1 MIPFAILSGKI
12 KTRTD
17 EKEIR
22 LLELS
27 PDYFTFRLLKEQAQK
42 QIKELKEENSR
53 LTQIT
58 EDQEIEL
65 QYARYYADEENY
77 KESIELANLQSD
89 DIVTY
94 EEWFNS
100 ELSDKLIE
108 AYAKYYN

>member
-1 MIPFAILSGKI
+1 MVKMVGSY
-12 KTRTD
+12 TRP
-17 EKEIR
+17 EE
-22 LLELS
+22 LLTKLVNENS
-27 PDYFTFRLLKEQAQK
+27 YLKK

-53 LTQIT
+53 LTQII

-108 AYAKYYN
+108 TYAKYYN

>member
-1 MIPFAILSGKI
+1 MVKMVGSY
-12 KTRTD
+12 TRP
-17 EKEIR
+17 EE
-22 LLELS
+22 LLTKLANENS
-27 PDYFTFRLLKEQAQK
+27 YLKK

>member
-1 MIPFAILSGKI
+1 MIKMVGSY
-12 KTRTD
+12 TRP
-17 EKEIR
+17 EE
-22 LLELS
+22 LLTKLVNENS
-27 PDYFTFRLLKEQAQK
+27 YLKK

>member
-1 MIPFAILSGKI
+1 MVKMVGSY
-12 KTRTD
+12 TRP
-17 EKEIR
+17 EE
-22 LLELS
+22 LLTKLANENS
-27 PDYFTFRLLKEQAQK
+27 YLKK

-77 KESIELANLQSD
+77 KESIELADLQSD

>member
-1 MIPFAILSGKI
+1 MVKMVGSY
-12 KTRTD
+12 TRP
-17 EKEIR
+17 EE
-22 LLELS
+22 LLTKLVNENS
-27 PDYFTFRLLKEQAQK
+27 YLKK

-53 LTQIT
+53 LRKIT

>member
-1 MIPFAILSGKI
+1 MLRQ
-12 KTRTD
+12 TT
-17 EKEIR
+17 E
-22 LLELS
+22 
-27 PDYFTFRLLKEQAQK
+27 EQQM
-42 QIKELKEENSR
+42 
-53 LTQIT
+53 
-58 EDQEIEL
+58 EL

-77 KESIELANLQSD
+77 KECAELANLQSD

>member
-1 MIPFAILSGKI
+1 MVKMVGSY
-12 KTRTD
+12 TRP
-17 EKEIR
+17 EE
-22 LLELS
+22 LLTKLVNENS
-27 PDYFTFRLLKEQAQK
+27 YLKK

-65 QYARYYADEENY
+65 QYARYYADEEN
-77 KESIELANLQSD
+77 KLQAVEMANEAIFSS

>member
-1 MIPFAILSGKI
+1 MVKMVGSY
-12 KTRTD
+12 TRP
-17 EKEIR
+17 EE
-22 LLELS
+22 LLTKLVNENS
-27 PDYFTFRLLKEQAQK
+27 YLKK
-42 QIKELKEENSR
+42 QIKEFKEENSR
-53 LTQIT
+53 LRKIT

>member
-1 MIPFAILSGKI
+1 MVKMVGSY
-12 KTRTD
+12 TRP
-17 EKEIR
+17 EE
-22 LLELS
+22 LLTKLVNENS
-27 PDYFTFRLLKEQAQK
+27 YLKK

-53 LTQIT
+53 LRKIT
-58 EDQEIEL
+58 ENQEIEL

>member
-1 MIPFAILSGKI
+1 MVKMVGSY
-12 KTRTD
+12 TRP
-17 EKEIR
+17 EE
-22 LLELS
+22 LLTKLANENS
-27 PDYFTFRLLKEQAQK
+27 YLKK

-108 AYAKYYN
+108 AYAKYN

>member
-1 MIPFAILSGKI
+1 MVKMVGSY
-12 KTRTD
+12 TRP
-17 EKEIR
+17 EE
-22 LLELS
+22 LLTKLANENS
-27 PDYFTFRLLKEQAQK
+27 YLKK

-65 QYARYYADEENY
+65 QYARYYADEGNY

>member
-1 MIPFAILSGKI
+1 MVKMVGSY
-12 KTRTD
+12 TRP
-17 EKEIR
+17 EE
-22 LLELS
+22 LLTKLANENS
-27 PDYFTFRLLKEQAQK
+27 YLKK

-65 QYARYYADEENY
+65 QYARYYADEETY

>member
-1 MIPFAILSGKI
+1 MVKMVGSY
-12 KTRTD
+12 TRP
-17 EKEIR
+17 EE
-22 LLELS
+22 LLTKLVNENS
-27 PDYFTFRLLKEQAQK
+27 YLKK

-53 LTQIT
+53 LRKIT

-65 QYARYYADEENY
+65 QYARYYADEEN
-77 KESIELANLQSD
+77 KLQAVEMANEAIFSS

-108 AYAKYYN
+108 VYAKYYN

>member
-1 MIPFAILSGKI
+1 MVKMVGSY
-12 KTRTD
+12 TRP
-17 EKEIR
+17 EE
-22 LLELS
+22 LLTKLVNENS
-27 PDYFTFRLLKEQAQK
+27 YLKK

-53 LTQIT
+53 LRKIT

-65 QYARYYADEENY
+65 QYARYYADEEN
-77 KESIELANLQSD
+77 KLQAVEMANEAIFSS

>member
-1 MIPFAILSGKI
+1 MVKMVGSYTRPEELLI
-12 KTRTD
+12 KLANENTD
-17 EKEIR
+17 LKKRVRELEKENSMLR
-22 LLELS
+22 QTTE
-27 PDYFTFRLLKEQAQK
+27 EQQM
-42 QIKELKEENSR
+42 
-53 LTQIT
+53 
-58 EDQEIEL
+58 EL

-77 KESIELANLQSD
+77 KECAELANLQSD

>member
-1 MIPFAILSGKI
+1 MVKMVGSY
-12 KTRTD
+12 TRP
-17 EKEIR
+17 EE
-22 LLELS
+22 LLTKLANENS
-27 PDYFTFRLLKEQAQK
+27 YLKK

-58 EDQEIEL
+58 ENQEIEL

>member
-1 MIPFAILSGKI
+1 MVKMVGSY
-12 KTRTD
+12 TRP
-17 EKEIR
+17 EE
-22 LLELS
+22 LLTKLANENS
-27 PDYFTFRLLKEQAQK
+27 YLKK
-42 QIKELKEENSR
+42 QIKELREENSR
-53 LTQIT
+53 LRKIT

-77 KESIELANLQSD
+77 KESIELADLQSD

>member
-1 MIPFAILSGKI
+1 MVKMVGSY
-12 KTRTD
+12 TRP
-17 EKEIR
+17 EE
-22 LLELS
+22 LLTKLVNENS
-27 PDYFTFRLLKEQAQK
+27 YLKK
-42 QIKELKEENSR
+42 QIKELREENSR
-53 LTQIT
+53 LRKIT

-77 KESIELANLQSD
+77 KESIELADLQSY

>member
-1 MIPFAILSGKI
+1 MIKMVGSY
-12 KTRTD
+12 TRP
-17 EKEIR
+17 EE
-22 LLELS
+22 LLTKLANENS
-27 PDYFTFRLLKEQAQK
+27 YLKK

-108 AYAKYYN
+108 AYAKYN

>member
-1 MIPFAILSGKI
+1 MVGSY
-12 KTRTD
+12 TRP
-17 EKEIR
+17 EE
-22 LLELS
+22 LLTKLANENS
-27 PDYFTFRLLKEQAQK
+27 YLKK

-53 LTQIT
+53 LTQII

-108 AYAKYYN
+108 TYAKYYN

>member
-1 MIPFAILSGKI
+1 MVKMVGSY
-12 KTRTD
+12 TRP
-17 EKEIR
+17 EE
-22 LLELS
+22 LLTKLANENS
-27 PDYFTFRLLKEQAQK
+27 YLKK

-53 LTQIT
+53 LTQII

-108 AYAKYYN
+108 TYAKYYN

>member
-1 MIPFAILSGKI
+1 MVKMVGSY
-12 KTRTD
+12 TRP
-17 EKEIR
+17 EE
-22 LLELS
+22 LLTKLANENS
-27 PDYFTFRLLKEQAQK
+27 YLKK

-53 LTQIT
+53 LTQII

-100 ELSDKLIE
+100 EISDKLIE
-108 AYAKYYN
+108 SYAKYYN

>member
-1 MIPFAILSGKI
+1 MVKMVGSY
-12 KTRTD
+12 TRP
-17 EKEIR
+17 EE
-22 LLELS
+22 LLTKLANENS
-27 PDYFTFRLLKEQAQK
+27 YLKK

-53 LTQIT
+53 LTQII